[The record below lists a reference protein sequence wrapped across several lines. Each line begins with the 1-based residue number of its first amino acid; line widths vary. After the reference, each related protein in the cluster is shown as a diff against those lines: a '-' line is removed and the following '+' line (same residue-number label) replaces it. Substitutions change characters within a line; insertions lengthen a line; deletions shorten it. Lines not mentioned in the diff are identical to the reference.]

1 MMSIPSF
8 RRIASLKSLDVKALK
23 LLMRNG
29 RATWAELGQFLG
41 LSAPSAADR
50 VHKLEQRGV
59 IRGYAALVD
68 PALVGYPLTAYVSV
82 SLASHRN
89 RAAFLRAISKMDQV
103 AECHHVAGD
112 DDYLLK
118 VRCRGTQDL
127 DHLLATQLKDKLGVA
142 RTRTTIVLSTAKES
156 ARVPIDAVD

>member
-1 MMSIPSF
+1 MSTPLF
-8 RRIASLKSLDVKALK
+8 RRITPLRSLDVKALK

-29 RATWAELGQFLG
+29 RVTWAELGQFLH

-50 VHKLEQRGV
+50 VRKLEQRGV

-68 PALVGYPLTAYVSV
+68 PASVGHPLTAYVSV

-89 RAAFLRAISKMDQV
+89 RAAFLHAISKMDQV

-156 ARVPIDAVD
+156 ARVPLDAAD

>member
-1 MMSIPSF
+1 MSTPSLN
-8 RRIASLKSLDVKALK
+8 RESQLDSLDRKVLK
-23 LLMRNG
+23 FLVRNG
-29 RATWAELGQFLG
+29 RATWAELGQLLG
-41 LSAPSAADR
+41 LSAPSAAER
-50 VHKLEQRGV
+50 VRKLEQRGV
-59 IRGYAALVD
+59 IRGYAALID
-68 PALVGYPLTAYVSV
+68 PASVGRPLIAYISV

-89 RAAFLRAISKMDQV
+89 RAAFLRAIAKMEQV

-127 DHLLATQLKDKLGVA
+127 DHLLARELKEKLGVA

-156 ARVPIDAVD
+156 VRVPIDAAD

>member
-1 MMSIPSF
+1 MSTPSLN
-8 RRIASLKSLDVKALK
+8 RESQLDSLDRKVLEF
-23 LLMRNG
+23 LVRNG
-29 RATWAELGQFLG
+29 RATWAELGQLLG
-41 LSAPSAADR
+41 LSAPSAAER
-50 VHKLEQRGV
+50 VRKLEQRGV
-59 IRGYAALVD
+59 IRGYAALID
-68 PALVGYPLTAYVSV
+68 PASVGRPLTAYISV

-89 RAAFLRAISKMDQV
+89 RAAFLRAIAKMDQV

-127 DHLLATQLKDKLGVA
+127 DHLLARELKEKLGVA

-156 ARVPIDAVD
+156 VRVPIDAAD